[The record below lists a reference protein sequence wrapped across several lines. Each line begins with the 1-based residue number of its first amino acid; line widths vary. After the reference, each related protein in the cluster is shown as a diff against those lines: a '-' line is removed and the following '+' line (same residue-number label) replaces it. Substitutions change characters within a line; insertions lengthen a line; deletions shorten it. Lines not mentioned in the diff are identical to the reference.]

1 MAIKSD
7 AISVELTYRQATILR
22 RLLREEATKEGY
34 QRDMEINSGSLL
46 GELRAI
52 DRKIRA
58 GMQPGDF
65 E

>member
-22 RLLREEATKEGY
+22 RLLREEAIKEGY

-46 GELRAI
+46 GELRGI